1 MHRTQNRGYHGVG
14 AGRSTDWE
22 VTGGSFWCQKCS
34 VLNPDGGFM
43 DPCVSHWAV
52 CLRSVSFKFLLNV
65 YLYFNKISL
74 FFLSIAQLYI
84 WKNGYIIHALNIT
97 GNSVLGRTTDFFNG
111 TYRPQ
116 LLICSYK
123 IQKAMKSKVSNWP
136 ELMGSSSFIPHST

>member
-1 MHRTQNRGYHGVG
+1 MG

-22 VTGGSFWCQKCS
+22 VTGGSFWCQRCS

-74 FFLSIAQLYI
+74 VFFKYSSAIYLKEWLYNPCLEYYWQLCFGE
-84 WKNGYIIHALNIT
+84 NHRL
-97 GNSVLGRTTDFFNG
+97 F
-111 TYRPQ
+111 
-116 LLICSYK
+116 
-123 IQKAMKSKVSNWP
+123 
-136 ELMGSSSFIPHST
+136 